1 MSVLFAVSLAAI
13 AGRLLLLSAV
23 VGEPAW
29 SSLLPADTTKTKKPD
44 LPEVII
50 DEEEIPDSLLH
61 PRWKIQRTTALTIDD
76 YRLPAADQSWA
87 RLAGWQPQS
96 WQREPERSPAW

>member
-13 AGRLLLLSAV
+13 AGRLLLSSAV
-23 VGEPAW
+23 VGAPAW

-44 LPEVII
+44 LPDVII

-61 PRWKIQRTTALTIDD
+61 PRWKIQRTTPITFDD
-76 YRLPAADQSWA
+76 LQQGTTD
-87 RLAGWQPQS
+87 L
-96 WQREPERSPAW
+96 QRP